1 MTDSLVSIIIP
12 VYNAAPYLGRCL
24 ESVINQT
31 YANLEIILIND
42 GSTDG
47 SGELCET
54 FALRDARVKVFHQ
67 ANAGSSSARNN
78 GIKNALGKYINFV
91 DSDDFLHPAAI
102 ESAVN
107 KMETY
112 KTDLV
117 MWAMNIYMPNGKSIK
132 RPLIWQSGKKE
143 NAELQK
149 IIQECL
155 QGAKNSSHNIVICL
169 FKKEII
175 DFYDIIAPE
184 DLVQGEDFYMLAKYL
199 IHSKSAYI
207 IQDGY
212 YYNYYYNTESISK
225 KPSDLFVKQCLI
237 MVTRIM
243 QMLGESKNNEIYLKS
258 YSTYIIHT
266 ISYLTFMLAKNKTET
281 LKNKALCLSE
291 FVKNTEV
298 QYCLK
303 NANYKAMAFHKSF
316 ITHAVSKQY
325 YKTAILL
332 MQLIHAAYNVKT
344 RLLRGR
350 N

>member
-1 MTDSLVSIIIP
+1 MTNSLVSVIIP
-12 VYNAAPYLGRCL
+12 IYNTAPYLGRCID
-24 ESVINQT
+24 SVINQT

-47 SGELCET
+47 SGELCDKYKEKDK
-54 FALRDARVKVFHQ
+54 RIKVIH
-67 ANAGSSSARNN
+67 RNN
-78 GIKNALGKYINFV
+78 RGLSYTRAEGIKTATGKYINFV
-91 DSDDFLHPAAI
+91 DSDDFAHPAAI

-117 MWAMNIYMPNGKSIK
+117 MWALNIYMPDGKNIK
-132 RPLIWQSGKKE
+132 RPSIWQSGKKE

-149 IIQECL
+149 IIQEGL
-155 QGAKNSSHNIVICL
+155 QGAKNASHNVVICL
-169 FKKEII
+169 FKKEIM
-175 DFYDIIAPE
+175 DFYDIFVPE
-184 DLVQGEDFYMLAKYL
+184 DVVQGEDLYMWSKYL

-207 IQDGY
+207 IKDGY
-212 YYNYYYNTESISK
+212 YYNYYYNTESMSK

-237 MVTRIM
+237 FINRMI

-258 YSTYIIHT
+258 FSTYIIHI

-281 LKNKALCLSE
+281 LKTKARCLAE

-298 QYCLK
+298 QDCLK
-303 NANYKAMAFHKSF
+303 NANYKVMVFHKSF
-316 ITHAVSKQY
+316 ITYIASKRY

-332 MQLIHAAYNVKT
+332 MQIMHAAQNVKT